1 MHILSNVK
9 LYLDD
14 KRKKKN
20 KRKTMKMAK
29 IFGREKQYLR
39 RIKRNLLG
47 GLMNEFLGKFLHQLQ
62 TLFLR
67 FICKVLEPRR
77 ALRISL
83 NLNSHTVIN
92 V

>member
-14 KRKKKN
+14 KREKKTKN

-47 GLMNEFLGKFLHQLQ
+47 GLMNEFLGKFLH
-62 TLFLR
+62 
-67 FICKVLEPRR
+67 
-77 ALRISL
+77 
-83 NLNSHTVIN
+83 
-92 V
+92 